1 MKMKLLGAAAI
12 GLMLCACAGPISSRP
27 DPLAL
32 QNTVGENPEKGVLI
46 VDTTG
51 NLGCNSTTMS
61 LIGVPGGF
69 VSLTDYRDKAS
80 GPAVRVVNPGKYRVL
95 MGRCTVPGYYPANL
109 PNLMGWF
116 GFIEVGAGEAV
127 YAGTLDTNR
136 VDVKSKLE
144 GLGAAWNVLTSL
156 STKEQTTY
164 ITYEFLDKSDAIKTA
179 IRSGEMGEG
188 LDSIAERMVYRPPMQ
203 IMDKTEYEDAITRA
217 YRKTED
223 GKTPTK
229 ELVSQ
234 RWPDEMKI
242 AAENS
247 LKKVAGE
254 LGLTESEIEDML
266 KIKPD
271 DADKDAT
278 ET

>member
-1 MKMKLLGAAAI
+1 MKIEFLSAALVA
-12 GLMLCACAGPISSRP
+12 LTLSACAAPMSSRP

-32 QNTVGENPEKGVLI
+32 QNTVGETAEKGVLI
-46 VDTTG
+46 LDTTG

-69 VSLTDYRDKAS
+69 VSLTDYRDTAS
-80 GPAVRVVNPGKYRVL
+80 GPAVRVVEPGRYRVFS
-95 MGRCTVPGYYPANL
+95 GRCTVPGYYPANL
-109 PNLMGWF
+109 PSLMRWF

-144 GLGAAWNVLTSL
+144 GLGAAWSALTSL

-164 ITYEFLDKSDAIKTA
+164 ITYEFLDESAAIKSA
-179 IRSGEMGEG
+179 IKAGEMGEG
-188 LDSIAERMVYRPPMQ
+188 LEDIADRMIYRPPMQ
-203 IMDKTEYEDAITRA
+203 VMDKSEYENAITRA
-217 YRKTED
+217 YRKTEE

-229 ELVSQ
+229 AEVEA

-247 LKKVAGE
+247 LRKVAEE
-254 LGLTESEIEDML
+254 LGITEDEIQEML
-266 KIKPD
+266 RIKPD
-271 DADKDAT
+271 EQEEIET